1 MTEKERL
8 QKFKI
13 PGEETGIEI
22 RPTMCDIC
30 SPGMQCGV
38 NAYVKDGEIIKLEGT
53 DGFPVSNGKLCTKG
67 ASGRQYLY
75 REDRIRTPM
84 KRVGPK
90 GSGQFEPIGWDEALD
105 ICTENLLKLR

>member
-75 REDRIRTPM
+75 PGGPHPHPHEAGRPQGERT
-84 KRVGPK
+84 V
-90 GSGQFEPIGWDEALD
+90 
-105 ICTENLLKLR
+105 